1 MPEMRHPQRPARRRG
16 HVRNRAVRSRRG
28 LAAIS
33 CVAAIVAT
41 AGPALATPAPSSV
54 ETTGAL
60 APEPFRTFSPP
71 RGSPFEE
78 VVGGAQ
84 LGISGVP
91 VVADGVIPPPAIAA
105 KAWLVADIESGRVF
119 AALNPHVG
127 LPPASTIKLLTAIA
141 LLPEVDMDATYVVT
155 DADVTVEGSRVG
167 LVPGQR
173 YTRDEL
179 IHGLLLAS
187 GNDTANALAQLVGG
201 QSRALSLMAKEAERL
216 GAYDTTATTTHGLD
230 DPRQHTSAYDLALIA
245 REVLDDKEL
254 AAVARTRTYDFPG
267 LDAEIFQI
275 QNHNRL
281 LGSYAG
287 AVGLKTGFTTLSG
300 HAIVAAANRDEVPL
314 VVVVL
319 GAEDRAELA
328 ASALFDWA
336 FALPRDATPV
346 GRLVT
351 PTEVAAAVQAH
362 DSARSASAPP
372 VQRDATRQSGG
383 GLQPATS
390 RSAWVWPAVVL
401 VAVLAAVLTVW
412 RSRVRRARTSAA
424 AARPG
429 PRRARRG

>member
-1 MPEMRHPQRPARRRG
+1 M
-16 HVRNRAVRSRRG
+16 
-28 LAAIS
+28 
-33 CVAAIVAT
+33 AAIVAT
-41 AGPALATPAPSSV
+41 AWPAVATPAPGSV
-54 ETTGAL
+54 ETAGVP
-60 APEPFRTFSPP
+60 APEPIHTLAPP
-71 RGSPFEE
+71 PGSPFEE
-78 VVGGAQ
+78 VVGGAR
-84 LGISGVP
+84 LGTSGVP
-91 VVADGVIPPPAIAA
+91 VVADGVAPPPAVAA
-105 KAWLVADIESGRVF
+105 TAWLVADVESGRVL

-141 LLPEVDMDATYVVT
+141 LLPEVDVDATYTAT

-173 YTRDEL
+173 YSRDEL

-201 QSRALSLMAKEAERL
+201 QSRALSLMGKEAERL
-216 GAYDTTATTTHGLD
+216 GAFDTTAITTHGLD
-230 DPRQHTSAYDLALIA
+230 DPRQRTSAYDLALIA

-254 AAVARTRTYDFPG
+254 AAVTRTQTYDFPG
-267 LDAEIFQI
+267 LDATTFQI

-300 HAIVAAANRDEVPL
+300 HTLVAAAERNGVQL
-314 VVVVL
+314 VAVVL
-319 GAEDRAELA
+319 GSEDRAEPS

-336 FALPRDATPV
+336 FALPGDAASV
-346 GRLVT
+346 GQLVT

-362 DSARSASAPP
+362 DSARSAASVPQEA
-372 VQRDATRQSGG
+372 ATAGSDGS
-383 GLQPATS
+383 QPATS
-390 RSAWVWPAVVL
+390 RSAWVWPAGAL
-401 VAVLAAVLTVW
+401 VAVLVAVLTVW

-424 AARPG
+424 VARPG